1 MAKYYIKYKN
11 EKQKIFLNANF
22 GVEVIEIDDAEEIDN
37 VLKNIS
43 NKKRT
48 TIFMSDE
55 IASFSED
62 IVKKYRRDKNIK
74 IMIISWGEK
83 WKVQKKLIM

>member
-43 NKKRT
+43 NKKST

-74 IMIISWGEK
+74 IMIIS
-83 WKVQKKLIM
+83 

>member
-74 IMIISWGEK
+74 IMIIS
-83 WKVQKKLIM
+83 

>member
-48 TIFMSDE
+48 TIFMSAE

-74 IMIISWGEK
+74 IMIIS
-83 WKVQKKLIM
+83 